1 MSYIS
6 YRLDNRNQVGEVDGD
21 SVVPLRGIDSI
32 TAATDTTTLAAAERD
47 EAGRTTLAGLQ
58 LLPASPAPSKILCV
72 GLNYRG
78 HVQESKREIPTY
90 PVLFT
95 KFASNLIS
103 ATADIQLPPESHQV
117 DYEGE
122 LAIIIG
128 KRGRRIPADRAVEHV
143 LGYSVANDVT
153 MRDYQYKTHQWVQGK
168 AWDDCTPLGPTIVTP
183 DEVDLTAARIRTV
196 LNGETVQD
204 SDLSKLM
211 FDIPRLIADISE
223 FTVLEPG
230 DVILTGTPSGVGY
243 RRDPQVF
250 LSPGDVV
257 SVEVEGVGQIENHVV
272 GAAGTNA

>member
-1 MSYIS
+1 MTYVS
-6 YRLDNRNQVGEVDGD
+6 YRVDNRSHVGEVDGD
-21 SVVPLRGIDSI
+21 SVVPLRGISSI
-32 TAATDTTTLAAAERD
+32 TADTDAETLASAERD
-47 EAGRTTLAGLQ
+47 QAGRTAFAELE
-58 LLPASPAPSKILCV
+58 LLPSSPAPGKILCV
-72 GLNYRG
+72 GLNYSG
-78 HVQESKREIPTY
+78 HVQESKREVPTY

-122 LAIIIG
+122 LAVVIG
-128 KRGRRIPADRAVEHV
+128 KRGRRITADRAIEHV

-153 MRDYQYKTHQWVQGK
+153 MRDYQYKTHQWIQGK
-168 AWDDCTPLGPTIVTP
+168 AWDDCTPLGPSIVTP
-183 DEVDLTAARIRTV
+183 GEVDVTKARIQTV

-257 SVEVEGVGQIENHVV
+257 SVEVAGVGWIQNHVV
-272 GAAGTNA
+272 GTEEPRT